1 MVVQHD
7 AQGRNEGRV
16 VLQRLPHPHHHHVRN
31 DAVTGLKALA
41 KGMLSKPKLRN
52 DFARSKVSAKALR
65 DFAVEVAP
73 ADRDPEFFHLIYDP
87 WDVADLL
94 TSRADDILGGSS
106 V

>member
-1 MVVQHD
+1 MTYIPEADSGKEFDLWLEKHD
-7 AQGRNEGRV
+7 RE
-16 VLQRLPHPHHHHVRN
+16 
-31 DAVTGLKALA
+31 
-41 KGMLSKPKLRN
+41 
-52 DFARSKVSAKALR
+52 VSAKALR

-73 ADRDPEFFHLIYDP
+73 ADRDPEFCHLIYDP